1 MPDSV
6 VIDLQAIEDLR
17 ALNPADQDEFLREL
31 VGIFHADTL
40 ARIAELDTYLAA
52 GDTDRFRLTAHSIKG
67 SASNLGATALQH
79 AAHALERRTL
89 QEGLAGVAPLLAGLK
104 TEYGRAQLELGRLFP
119 SP

>member
-40 ARIAELDTYLAA
+40 ARITELDTYLAA

-67 SASNLGATALQH
+67 SASILGATALQH
-79 AAHALERRTL
+79 AAHELERRAL